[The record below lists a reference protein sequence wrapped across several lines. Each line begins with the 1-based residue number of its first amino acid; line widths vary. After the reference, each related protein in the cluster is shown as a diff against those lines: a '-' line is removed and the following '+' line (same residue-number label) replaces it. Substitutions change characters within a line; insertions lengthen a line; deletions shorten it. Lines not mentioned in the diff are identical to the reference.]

1 MKLLRTTPLLA
12 CALASV
18 LAVGLAG
25 CGTTAQAPQHYYLL
39 EPTPALPGLR
49 IAGPGAAS
57 GLLVLPTTADS
68 FYDAQPI
75 AFSAATG
82 TRAYYQLNNWTE
94 PPSRMVGALLVDRLR
109 SGGGFPVVATHTGEL
124 RGPLVLE
131 THLEEIFHDAATQPG
146 TARIS
151 LSATL
156 RDPSHRSVVGQ
167 RTFTSSALVAT
178 ADAPGAVQAF
188 DIALGPLLDDVVAWA
203 GQTAAKSRE
212 P

>member
-1 MKLLRTTPLLA
+1 MRPVRTTLLA
-12 CALASV
+12 CVMAA
-18 LAVGLAG
+18 GLAG
-25 CGTTAQAPQHYYLL
+25 CGTGARAPEHYHLL
-39 EPTPALPGLR
+39 EPTPAAPGLR
-49 IAGPGAAS
+49 AAGPHAAS
-57 GLLVLPTTADS
+57 GLLVMPTTADA

-75 AFSAATG
+75 AYSAAPG

-94 PPSRMVGALLVDRLR
+94 LPSRMVGALLVDRLR
-109 SGGGFPVVATHTGEL
+109 SVGGFSVVATHAGEL

-131 THLEEIFHDAATQPG
+131 THLDEIFHDAATQPG

-156 RDPSHRSVVGQ
+156 RDPSQRSVVGH
-167 RTFTSSALVAT
+167 RTFTASAPVAT

-188 DIALGPLLDDVVAWA
+188 DLALGPLLDDVVAWA
-203 GQTAAKSRE
+203 GQAADPIARA